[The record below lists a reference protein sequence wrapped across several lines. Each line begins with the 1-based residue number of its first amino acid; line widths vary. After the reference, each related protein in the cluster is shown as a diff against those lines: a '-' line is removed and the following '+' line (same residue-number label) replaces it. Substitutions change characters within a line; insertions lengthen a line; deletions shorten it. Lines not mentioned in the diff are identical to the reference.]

1 MHRPRVA
8 CNTDTKELTM
18 HHDQLR
24 LPLATRLL
32 SLAFAAVV
40 SLGRLAGVDA
50 LATGEPDAGQ
60 MARAQVSVKA

>member
-40 SLGRLAGVDA
+40 SLGMLA
-50 LATGEPDAGQ
+50 GEPDAGQ

>member
-1 MHRPRVA
+1 
-8 CNTDTKELTM
+8 M

-40 SLGRLAGVDA
+40 SLGMLVGVDA